1 MAVDERL
8 LSFIKNSLEKSRSK
22 EDIIQDLTSKGWA
35 HDVIETAF
43 NSIAV
48 TPPAAPQPVG
58 SSIKPPEDDR
68 DDHKKAVR
76 IIVTVGAALVGLG
89 VYSFLAVNWQELQRP
104 LRLAIIVV
112 AVLLPYGIGWYLKE
126 VSQLQKIGNALILL
140 GTLIYGGAIFLIAR
154 MYDIHDYTALG
165 FILWMI
171 GTLAIGFVTKLYQIY
186 FVAIFLAVC
195 AFSLY
200 PRQLFS
206 IPERLTP
213 HLTSTVL
220 LILATVL
227 LGFVARSIY
236 KEVSP
241 EVTGKF

>member
-1 MAVDERL
+1 MPVDERL
-8 LSFIKNSLEKSRSK
+8 LSFIKNSLEKSRTK

-35 HDVIETAF
+35 PDVIETAF

-48 TPPAAPQPVG
+48 TPPVAPQPVE
-58 SSIKPPEDDR
+58 SSIKPAEDDG

-126 VSQLQKIGNALILL
+126 VSQLEKIGNALMLL

-154 MYDIHDYTALG
+154 MYDIHDYSALG
-165 FILWMI
+165 VILWMI
-171 GTLAIGFVTKLYQIY
+171 GTLATGYITKIFQIY
-186 FVAIFLAVC
+186 FVAIFLAIFG
-195 AFSLY
+195 FSLY

-206 IPERLTP
+206 IPEGLTP
-213 HLTSTVL
+213 HLISTIL
-220 LILATVL
+220 LVLATAI
-227 LGFVARSIY
+227 LGFVGRSIY
-236 KEVSP
+236 KQVSS
-241 EVTGKF
+241 EVTDKF